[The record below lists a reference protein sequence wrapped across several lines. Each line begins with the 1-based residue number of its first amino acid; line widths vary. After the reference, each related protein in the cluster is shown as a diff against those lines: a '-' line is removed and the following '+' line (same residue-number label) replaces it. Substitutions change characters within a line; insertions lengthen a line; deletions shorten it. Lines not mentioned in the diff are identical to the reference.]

1 MRFLAAPYVAK
12 LRKDAYAN
20 KLATHLAAFG
30 AALLI
35 TNDQT

>member
-1 MRFLAAPYVAK
+1 MQFLAAPYVAK
-12 LRKDAYAN
+12 CGKDAYAN
-20 KLATHLAAFG
+20 KFATHLAAFG